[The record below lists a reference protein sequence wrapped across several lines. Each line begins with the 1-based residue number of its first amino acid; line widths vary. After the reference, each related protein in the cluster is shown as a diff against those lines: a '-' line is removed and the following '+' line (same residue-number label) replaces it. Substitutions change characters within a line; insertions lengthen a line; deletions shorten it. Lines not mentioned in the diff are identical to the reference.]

1 MIFVV
6 LLFRIEFLGLK
17 AHPHL
22 VNFFFFFKKTFLSLV
37 LTIHCCGNTP
47 ECLEISFEMVLSG
60 SQPPTVEKE
69 WGWWPIP

>member
-22 VNFFFFFKKTFLSLV
+22 VNFFFFFKENIFKFGLDYSL
-37 LTIHCCGNTP
+37 LWKHPGM
-47 ECLEISFEMVLSG
+47 LGDFF
-60 SQPPTVEKE
+60 
-69 WGWWPIP
+69 